1 MADKQNEKEDT
12 RQWFLRINGETVFG
26 PVSTQGLVVWAEQGR
41 ILPGHEVSSDRK
53 KWVQAVSLELLDMR
67 WFVDDGAGELRGP
80 LNRLAAEALIK
91 SGKVPEGAQLV
102 SADEVEADA
111 AAEQEQR
118 RSEKPREPVPEEVLR
133 QRIRE
138 LETMVSEQRARLT
151 KLSDA
156 DAHETVQQE
165 RDVLVALLKETE
177 TQRDTILRNAEKDSR
192 AHERKLDVLRQQVKK
207 LEQQLEDANSRLL
220 LSAEEVAG
228 RPEQIDKQDADRIVE
243 EARRE
248 AAELARREGVEH
260 EAALQSEAEAI
271 RMKLAASE
279 QALAEA
285 RAACERLQAG
295 RSEETGAWKKRLSE
309 LEQALQFHERRAEET
324 AQILGTREAELEEER
339 ARAKE
344 REQHLAQAE
353 AAVRGAEAKARQSE
367 VAFAELLN
375 DANARDTTYQE
386 KIAVLEKA
394 CAQPP
399 EETARFFADQAAVYE
414 LVKAEIEELSKTMDL
429 ERSHVEQL
437 KELSV
442 KRQQIL
448 MERRQTLLKHMGGSP
463 GEMTRRAVREQPSD
477 PQVARMRAELENLR
491 VTYQR
496 EVRLSETKEREHQD
510 KVRVLESE
518 SSRLL
523 GQVVE
528 GEKKGQRVQELE
540 DLLRRREH
548 ELSDERRNHKAER
561 DQFVASQQALLM
573 RIETLEKSAK
583 PATPEETQSAE
594 AHNVKLATWMRLKR

>member
-1 MADKQNEKEDT
+1 MADKQIEKEDT

-26 PVSTQGLVVWAEQGR
+26 PVSTQGLIVWAEQGR

-53 KWVQAVSLELLDMR
+53 KWVQAVSFELLDMR

-102 SADEVEADA
+102 SSDEVEADA
-111 AAEQEQR
+111 AGEQEQK
-118 RSEKPREPVPEEVLR
+118 RSEKTREPVPEEVLR

-151 KLSDA
+151 KLSVA

-192 AHERKLDVLRQQVKK
+192 AHERKLELVRQQVKK

-228 RPEQIDKQDADRIVE
+228 RPEQIDKQDADKIVE

-248 AAELARREGVEH
+248 ATEAARREGGEH
-260 EAALQSEAEAI
+260 EAALQSEAEAL

-285 RAACERLQAG
+285 RAACESLQVG

-309 LEQALQFHERRAEET
+309 LEQAIQFHERKAEET
-324 AQILGTREAELEEER
+324 AQILGTREAELEAER
-339 ARAKE
+339 ARAKA
-344 REQHLAQAE
+344 REQHLAEAE
-353 AAVRGAEAKARQSE
+353 AAVRCAEAKARESE
-367 VAFAELLN
+367 AAFAELLN
-375 DANARDTTYQE
+375 DANTRDNAYQE

-399 EETARFFADQAAVYE
+399 EETARFFADQAAIYE
-414 LVKAEIEELSKTMDL
+414 LVKAEIEELSKTMEV

-437 KELSV
+437 KEWSV

-448 MERRQTLLKHMGGSP
+448 MERRQTLLRHMGGSP

-477 PQVARMRAELENLR
+477 PQVARMRADLENLR

-496 EVRLSETKEREHQD
+496 EVRLAETKEREYQD

-540 DLLRRREH
+540 ELLRRREH
-548 ELSDERRNHKAER
+548 ELSDERRNREAER

-573 RIETLEKSAK
+573 RIETLEKAVK

-594 AHNVKLATWMRLKR
+594 ARNVKLASWMRLKR

>member
-1 MADKQNEKEDT
+1 MADKQNEKDDT

-26 PVSTQGLVVWAEQGR
+26 PVSTQGLIVWAEQGR

-53 KWVQAVSLELLDMR
+53 KWVQAVSLDLLDMR

-102 SADEVEADA
+102 SADEVESDA
-111 AAEQEQR
+111 AGEQEQKR
-118 RSEKPREPVPEEVLR
+118 GEKTREPVPEEVLR

-138 LETMVSEQRARLT
+138 LESMVSEQRARLS
-151 KLSDA
+151 KLSVA
-156 DAHETVQQE
+156 DAHEAVQQE

-192 AHERKLDVLRQQVKK
+192 AHERKLELLRQQVKK

-228 RPEQIDKQDADRIVE
+228 RPEQIDKREADKIVE
-243 EARRE
+243 QARLE
-248 AAELARREGVEH
+248 AAEAARREGGAS
-260 EAALQSEAEAI
+260 EAALRSEADET
-271 RMKLAASE
+271 RMKLAAAE

-285 RAACERLQAG
+285 RAACEGLQAA
-295 RSEETGAWKKRLSE
+295 RSEEAGAWKARVSE
-309 LEQALQFHERRAEET
+309 LEQALQFHERKSEEV
-324 AQILGTREAELEEER
+324 AQILGVREAELEGAR

-344 REQHLAQAE
+344 CEQHLAQAE
-353 AAVRGAEAKARQSE
+353 EAARVAEKKARESE
-367 VAFAELLN
+367 SAFAELLN
-375 DANARDTTYQE
+375 DANVRDNAYQE
-386 KIAVLEKA
+386 KIALLEKA
-394 CAQPP
+394 CAQPLD
-399 EETARFFADQAAVYE
+399 ETARFFSDQAAVYE
-414 LVKAEIEELSKTMDL
+414 LVKVEIEELAKTMEL

-437 KELSV
+437 KEWSL

-448 MERRQTLLKHMGGSP
+448 QERRQTLLRLMGGSP

-496 EVRLSETKEREHQD
+496 EVRLAETKEREYQD

-518 SSRLL
+518 GARLL

-528 GEKKGQRVQELE
+528 GEKKGQRAQEME
-540 DLLRRREH
+540 ELLRRREH
-548 ELSDERRNHKAER
+548 ELSDERKNRAAER
-561 DQFVASQQALLM
+561 EQFVSSQQALLM
-573 RIETLEKSAK
+573 RIETLEKAMK

-594 AHNVKLATWMRLKR
+594 ARNVKLASWMRLKR